1 MGGGGREEQENFED
15 LEASLIRFGNA
26 LRAHRAP
33 KGRAEKK
40 VEDWEA
46 KGVDLWARGET
57 ERVASGEGL
66 LALAREKVADNEIEA
81 MEEFGK
87 S

>member
-1 MGGGGREEQENFED
+1 
-15 LEASLIRFGNA
+15 
-26 LRAHRAP
+26 
-33 KGRAEKK
+33 
-40 VEDWEA
+40 
-46 KGVDLWARGET
+46 
-57 ERVASGEGL
+57 VASGEGL